1 MTVRF
6 LFLFYLIGAWSSNL
20 FAQRTLDAYFQENK
34 LSPESAYGL
43 YYQVDKL
50 GKGEKPKK
58 GDYILL
64 DFKASL
70 LDGIVYEESDPNDP
84 FVFQVGYNQVIRGW
98 DLGMT
103 LFPMGSKGTIYIPS
117 QLGYGKRGAGTTIP
131 PNSALIIEVNPQ
143 KILNQKEYDAYM
155 IELEKKEQ
163 AAYQAKIQ
171 KQFTIDRKL
180 IQDYSLSNKLRTKRT
195 KSGLSYAITKK
206 GKGTLAAAGD
216 ELIVKYEGFLLDGS
230 PFDQTKEED
239 TFSFTLG
246 KRKVIAGWD
255 EGLQYFNEGSE
266 GWLLIP
272 SKLGYGPRSIYE
284 KGVSV
289 PSNSVL
295 IFKIKVL
302 KINSKKL

>member
-1 MTVRF
+1 MTVRYLLLFF
-6 LFLFYLIGAWSSNL
+6 LTLAYSSNL
-20 FAQRTLDAYFQENK
+20 LAQQTLDNYFKKNNLK
-34 LSPESAYGL
+34 PEAAYGL
-43 YYQVDKL
+43 YYQVDKI

-58 GDYILL
+58 GDYIML
-64 DFKASL
+64 DFKASM
-70 LDGIVYEESDPNDP
+70 LDGTVYEESDPNDP

-103 LFPMGSKGTIYIPS
+103 LFPMGSKGSIYIPA

-131 PNSALIIEVNPQ
+131 PNAALIIEVQPQ

-155 IELEKKEQ
+155 MALEEKEQ
-163 AAYQAKIQ
+163 AAYKAKIH
-171 KQFTIDRKL
+171 KQFSIDRKL

-195 KSGLSYAITKK
+195 KSGLSYAITRK
-206 GKGTLAAAGD
+206 GKGPLATEGD
-216 ELIVKYEGFLLDGS
+216 ELTVQYEGFLLDGS
-230 PFDQTKEED
+230 PFDETKEED
-239 TFSFTLG
+239 TFTFTLG
-246 KRKVIAGWD
+246 KGKVIAGWD
-255 EGLQYFNEGSE
+255 EGLQYFNRGSE

-295 IFKIKVL
+295 LFKIRL
-302 KINSKKL
+302 IKINSKTR

>member
-1 MTVRF
+1 MTVRY
-6 LFLFYLIGAWSSNL
+6 LFLFFLIVAWSSNL
-20 FAQRTLDAYFQENK
+20 LAQQTLDNYFQKNN
-34 LSPESAYGL
+34 LTPEAAYGL
-43 YYQVDKL
+43 FYQIDKV

-58 GDYILL
+58 GDYIKL

-70 LDGIVYEESDPNDP
+70 LDGTVYEESDPNDP
-84 FVFQVGYNQVIRGW
+84 FVFQVGHNQVIRGW

-103 LFPMGSKGTIYIPS
+103 LFPMGSKGSIYIPA

-131 PNSALIIEVNPQ
+131 PNSALIIEVTPQ

-171 KQFTIDRKL
+171 KQFSIDRKL

-206 GKGTLAAAGD
+206 GKGPLAAEGD
-216 ELIVKYEGFLLDGS
+216 EIEVQYEGFLLDGS
-230 PFDQTKEED
+230 AFDKTKEED
-239 TFSFTLG
+239 TFSFILG
-246 KRKVIAGWD
+246 KRKVIQGWD
-255 EGLQYFNEGSE
+255 EGLQFFNGGSE

-302 KINSKKL
+302 KINTKKM